1 MEMDGWMEMQMQ
13 LKLGRCLPV
22 CQSLCYPPPPLT
34 GIHLFEVLAPDSV
47 RSPIW
52 LPFKSDQIKMRE
64 KFTSL
69 LHQTFSYGYLFL
81 VAGTPYLSGNCLQNG
96 ICTQH
101 LTSLVQYDLRL
112 LQQPSNFFREGGSIL
127 RVLRFRKS
135 FPALKKG
142 LVSQSSFETNN
153 SYKQSQKR

>member
-1 MEMDGWMEMQMQ
+1 MDGDADATQAGKMFAS
-13 LKLGRCLPV
+13 LPV
-22 CQSLCYPPPPLT
+22 TLLPPPPLF

-112 LQQPSNFFREGGSIL
+112 L
-127 RVLRFRKS
+127 
-135 FPALKKG
+135 
-142 LVSQSSFETNN
+142 
-153 SYKQSQKR
+153 